1 MAGKKKQGYSAR
13 LDERLGMT
21 RGRQATK
28 KMSASGRRKVS
39 KGVRKA
45 AGGKPFGFIGTT
57 PTVRKPKPSVTRKR

>member
-21 RGRQATK
+21 RGSQAGK

-45 AGGKPFGFIGTT
+45 AGGKPFGFIGTV
-57 PTVRKPKPSVTRKR
+57 PTVRKPTHSSTRKR

>member
-21 RGRQATK
+21 RGSQAGK